1 MGLKEHKIIMSA
13 TRKSCLLWILLLFR
27 AFLNCDS
34 YVSSSA
40 DYFGIF
46 SERLDNVFYRFVH
59 DPSRSSIY
67 VAATDKLYSLS
78 SELKE
83 QSSISLGPFP
93 DNINCSIRPSEPCSH
108 QRVPISFI
116 PRSLVIDKARNILIT
131 CSTIYYGSC
140 YRVRLPE
147 FTPFVPGHIY
157 KPVVPNDETKS
168 VTMFVGPGIKSEGVL
183 YVGASYSSK
192 GDAKYRDLV
201 NFITVRE
208 LPTFDIIQ
216 EKDYS
221 SRLRMLP
228 EFQEA
233 LPVEF
238 VGGFDY
244 RGYIY
249 FFASRKNSL
258 GTLTSY
264 AMRIC
269 EKDARLRSFVEIPLA
284 CSVAGVQYPV
294 LQDVVLG
301 KMGSRLA
308 EALKVTPPDAMFG
321 VFVKNETEV
330 DGAVCVYSMR
340 KVEDAFEDSVSN
352 CLNGNGN
359 LGPHYLIHPVKC
371 NVVRI

>member
-1 MGLKEHKIIMSA
+1 MGLKEHKIITPA

-34 YVSSSA
+34 YVTLGA

-46 SERLDNVFYRFVH
+46 NERLANEFYSFVH
-59 DPSRSSIY
+59 DPSKNSTY

-78 SELKE
+78 SDLKE
-83 QSSISLGPFP
+83 QSSISLGPFS
-93 DNINCSIRPSEPCSH
+93 DNINCSFRPNEHCNH
-108 QRVPISFI
+108 QRAPVSFI
-116 PRSLVIDKARNILIT
+116 PRTLVIDKAHNVLIT

-140 YRVRLPE
+140 YRVDLQD
-147 FTPFVPGHIY
+147 FTPSGYIY

-168 VTMFVGPGIKSEGVL
+168 VTMFVGPGIKSDGVL

-192 GDAKYRDLV
+192 GDAKYRELV

-208 LPTFDIIQ
+208 LQTFDIVQ

-233 LPVEF
+233 MPVEF
-238 VGGFDY
+238 VGGFNY
-244 RGYIY
+244 SGYVY
-249 FFASRKNSL
+249 FFASHKNSQ

-269 EKDARLRSFVEIPLA
+269 DKDDRLRSFVEIPLA

-294 LQDVVLG
+294 LQDVFLG
-301 KMGSRLA
+301 TMGSRLA
-308 EALKVTPPDAMFG
+308 QALKVTPPDAMFG

-330 DGAVCVYSMR
+330 DGAVCVYPMR
-340 KVEDAFEDSVSN
+340 KVEEAFEDSVSS
-352 CLNGNGN
+352 CFNGNGN
-359 LGPHYLIHPVKC
+359 LGPYYLIHPVKC